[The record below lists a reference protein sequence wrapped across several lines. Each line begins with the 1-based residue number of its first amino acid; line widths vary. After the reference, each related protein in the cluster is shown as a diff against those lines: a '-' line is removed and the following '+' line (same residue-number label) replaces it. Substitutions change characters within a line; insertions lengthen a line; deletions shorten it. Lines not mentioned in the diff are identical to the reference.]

1 MKCKFY
7 QVGHHGFNMIF
18 WKYTMQKKISTDTRD
33 IEIGDHY
40 LALIGEKFDGHNFI
54 TEALEKGAAMIYSSK
69 DFKTLIE
76 DINQQIIT
84 ENNKANDLNTKSE
97 DQQKKISKLEA
108 SKNILSENQNKLIIV
123 KNTLEQYQRLAT
135 EYRDTVNPLVIAITG
150 SNGKTT
156 TKEMLAAVLRD
167 HFKIHYSDANF
178 NNEIGVPKTIL
189 AMPEDTEILI
199 LEMGMRGLGQ
209 IDLLSKIAKPNI
221 CVITCI
227 GSAHI
232 ELLGS
237 KENIKKAKMEIIN
250 YIQDYKF
257 SDFTSSNSSGKNPS
271 EKFLNLS
278 KQKIQPASFIID
290 ENLYSDLEKNDFINP
305 NTCQRLSVKEI
316 LKFSSEE
323 KFKLNVITNQG
334 IISDANAVYEAAKIL
349 GLDFYQT
356 QSGLLNYQALGGRGS
371 IYKDKHN
378 NIYINDAYNASPES
392 LLLSVKGILDKFI
405 DHEILIIIG
414 EILENEAELIEKSVN
429 EIQEL
434 CSDNPKSKLL
444 DFRNISHE
452 LRLEQFLKELNLG
465 IEADRSLEHIS
476 YKELEILRSEASLI
490 SSNTNLAPQEPYRII
505 YLKGSRGA
513 RLEDLLF

>member
-1 MKCKFY
+1 
-7 QVGHHGFNMIF
+7 
-18 WKYTMQKKISTDTRD
+18 MQKKISTDTRD
-33 IEIGDHY
+33 IQVGDHY

-54 TEALEKGAAMIYSSK
+54 AEALEKGAAMIYSSK

-76 DINQQIIT
+76 DIKQQIIT
-84 ENNKANDLNTKSE
+84 ENKANDLNTKSE

-135 EYRDTVNPLVIAITG
+135 EYKDTVNPLVIAITG

-156 TKEMLAAVLRD
+156 TKEMLAAILKD

-250 YIQDYKF
+250 YIQDYEF
-257 SDFTSSNSSGKNPS
+257 SNFTSGNSSNKNPS

-278 KQKIQPASFIID
+278 KQKILPKTFIID
-290 ENLYSDLEKNDFINP
+290 ENLHSELEKNDFINP
-305 NTCQRLSVKEI
+305 NTSKPLSVKEI

-349 GLDFYQT
+349 GLNFDQT

-405 DHEILIIIG
+405 DHEILIVIG

-444 DFRNISHE
+444 DFRNMSGE
-452 LRLEQFLKELNLG
+452 LRLGVFLKELNLG
-465 IEADRSLEHIS
+465 IEADRSLENIS
-476 YKELEILRSEASLI
+476 YKELEILMSEASLI

>member
-1 MKCKFY
+1 
-7 QVGHHGFNMIF
+7 
-18 WKYTMQKKISTDTRD
+18 MQEKISTDTRD
-33 IEIGDHY
+33 IQAGDHY

-54 TEALEKGAAMIYSSK
+54 AEALEKGAAAVYSSK
-69 DFKTLIE
+69 DFKTLTEI
-76 DINQQIIT
+76 INQQIIT
-84 ENNKANDLNTKSE
+84 ENQDKF
-97 DQQKKISKLEA
+97 
-108 SKNILSENQNKLIIV
+108 IIV
-123 KNTLEQYQRLAT
+123 KDTLEEYQRLAT
-135 EYRDTVNPLVIAITG
+135 EYRDKVNPLVIAITG

-156 TKEMLAAVLRD
+156 TKEMLAAVLKD

-250 YIQDYKF
+250 HIQDYKF
-257 SDFTSSNSSGKNPS
+257 SDSSSSNSSNKNPS

-278 KQKIQPASFIID
+278 VQKILPKTFIID
-290 ENLYSDLEKNDFINP
+290 ENLYSELEKDGFNNP
-305 NTCQRLSVKEI
+305 NTSQPISVNEI

-323 KFKLNVITNQG
+323 KFRLNVITNQG
-334 IISDANAVYEAAKIL
+334 IISDANAAYEAAKIL
-349 GLDFYQT
+349 GLGFDQT
-356 QSGLLNYQALGGRGS
+356 QNGLLNYQALGGRGS

-405 DHEILIIIG
+405 DHEILIVIG

-434 CSDNPKSKLL
+434 CLDNLKFKLL
-444 DFRNISHE
+444 DFRNMSGE
-452 LRLEQFLKELNLG
+452 LRLDVFLKELNLG
-465 IEADRSLEHIS
+465 IDADRSLENIS

-490 SSNTNLAPQEPYRII
+490 SSNTNLADQEPYRII

>member
-1 MKCKFY
+1 MP
-7 QVGHHGFNMIF
+7 
-18 WKYTMQKKISTDTRD
+18 MQKKISTDTRD
-33 IEIGDHY
+33 IQAGDHY

-54 TEALEKGAAMIYSSK
+54 AEALEKGAAVVYSSK
-69 DFKTLIE
+69 DFKTLTE

-84 ENNKANDLNTKSE
+84 ENQDKF
-97 DQQKKISKLEA
+97 
-108 SKNILSENQNKLIIV
+108 IIV
-123 KNTLEQYQRLAT
+123 KDTLEEYQRLAT
-135 EYRDTVNPLVIAITG
+135 EHRNRINPLVIAITG

-156 TKEMLAAVLRD
+156 TKEMLAAVLKD
-167 HFKIHYSDANF
+167 HFKIHYSNANF

-232 ELLGS
+232 EILGS

-250 YIQDYKF
+250 HIQDYKF
-257 SDFTSSNSSGKNPS
+257 SDFTSGNSSNKNPS

-278 KQKIQPASFIID
+278 KQKVLPKTFIID
-290 ENLYSDLEKNDFINP
+290 ENLHSELEKDGFTNP
-305 NTCQRLSVKEI
+305 NTGKPLSVEKI
-316 LKFSSEE
+316 LEFTSEE

-334 IISDANAVYEAAKIL
+334 IVNDANAVYEAAKIL
-349 GLDFYQT
+349 GLNFNQT
-356 QSGLLNYQALGGRGS
+356 QNGLLNYQALGGRGS

-405 DHEILIIIG
+405 NHEILIVIG

-444 DFRNISHE
+444 DFRNTSHE
-452 LRLEQFLKELNLG
+452 LRLEAFLKKLNLG
-465 IEADRSLEHIS
+465 IDADRSLENIN
-476 YKELEILRSEASLI
+476 YKELELLTDSASQTA
-490 SSNTNLAPQEPYRII
+490 SNTNLAHQEPYKII

-513 RLEDLLF
+513 RLEDLLFF

>member
-1 MKCKFY
+1 
-7 QVGHHGFNMIF
+7 
-18 WKYTMQKKISTDTRD
+18 MQKKISTDTRD
-33 IEIGDHY
+33 IEVGDHY
-40 LALIGEKFDGHNFI
+40 LALIGDKFDGHDFI
-54 TEALEKGAAMIYSSK
+54 PEALEKGAAAVYSSK
-69 DFKTLIE
+69 DFKTLTEI
-76 DINQQIIT
+76 INQQIIT
-84 ENNKANDLNTKSE
+84 ENQDKF
-97 DQQKKISKLEA
+97 
-108 SKNILSENQNKLIIV
+108 IIV
-123 KNTLEQYQRLAT
+123 KDTLEEYQRLAT
-135 EYRDTVNPLVIAITG
+135 EYRDKVNPLVIAITG

-156 TKEMLAAVLRD
+156 TKEMLAAVLKD

-221 CVITCI
+221 CLITCI

-250 YIQDYKF
+250 HIQDYKF
-257 SDFTSSNSSGKNPS
+257 SDFTSSNSSNKNPS

-278 KQKIQPASFIID
+278 TQKIMPETFIID
-290 ENLYSDLEKNDFINP
+290 ENLHSELEKNDFINP
-305 NTCQRLSVKEI
+305 NTSKPLSVEKI

-323 KFKLNVITNQG
+323 KFRLNVITNQG
-334 IISDANAVYEAAKIL
+334 IINDANAVYEAAKIL
-349 GLDFYQT
+349 GLDFDQT
-356 QSGLLNYQALGGRGS
+356 QNGLLNYQALGGRGS
-371 IYKDKHN
+371 IYKDRHN

-392 LLLSVKGILDKFI
+392 LLLSVEGILNKFI
-405 DHEILIIIG
+405 DQKILIVIG
-414 EILENEAELIEKSVN
+414 EILENEAELIGKSVS

-434 CSDNPKSKLL
+434 CSSNPKSKLL

-452 LRLEQFLKELNLG
+452 LRLEMFLKELDLG
-465 IEADRSLEHIS
+465 IDADRSLENIG
-476 YKELEILRSEASLI
+476 YKELEILMSETSLVP
-490 SSNTNLAPQEPYRII
+490 SHTNLAPQEPYRII

-513 RLEDLLF
+513 RLEDLLI

>member
-1 MKCKFY
+1 
-7 QVGHHGFNMIF
+7 MIF
-18 WKYTMQKKISTDTRD
+18 WKYNIPMQKKISTDTRD
-33 IEIGDHY
+33 IQAGDHY

-54 TEALEKGAAMIYSSK
+54 AEALEKGAAVVYSSK
-69 DFKTLIE
+69 DFKTLTE
-76 DINQQIIT
+76 NINQQIIT
-84 ENNKANDLNTKSE
+84 
-97 DQQKKISKLEA
+97 
-108 SKNILSENQNKLIIV
+108 ENQNKLIIV
-123 KNTLEQYQRLAT
+123 KDTLEEYQRLAT
-135 EYRDTVNPLVIAITG
+135 QYRDKVNPLVIAITG

-156 TKEMLAAVLRD
+156 TKEMLAAVLKD
-167 HFKIHYSDANF
+167 QFKIHYSDANF

-209 IDLLSKIAKPNI
+209 IDLLSRIAKPNI

-250 YIQDYKF
+250 HIQDYKF
-257 SDFTSSNSSGKNPS
+257 SDFTSGNSSNKNPS
-271 EKFLNLS
+271 EQFLNLS
-278 KQKIQPASFIID
+278 KQKVLPKTFIID
-290 ENLYSDLEKNDFINP
+290 ENLHSELEKDGFINP
-305 NTCQRLSVKEI
+305 NTSKPLSVEKI
-316 LKFSSEE
+316 LKFTSEE

-334 IISDANAVYEAAKIL
+334 IVNDANAVYEAAKIL
-349 GLDFYQT
+349 GLTFDQT
-356 QSGLLNYQALGGRGS
+356 QNGLLNYQALGGRGS
-371 IYKDKHN
+371 IYKDKYH

-392 LLLSVKGILDKFI
+392 LLLSVKGILNKFI
-405 DHEILIIIG
+405 DHEILIVIG

-434 CSDNPKSKLL
+434 CSHNPKSKLL

-452 LRLEQFLKELNLG
+452 LRLELFLKELNLG
-465 IEADRSLEHIS
+465 IDADRSLENIS
-476 YKELEILRSEASLI
+476 YKELELLTDSASQTA
-490 SSNTNLAPQEPYRII
+490 SNTNLAPQEPYRII

-513 RLEDLLF
+513 RLEELLFSDSLR

>member
-1 MKCKFY
+1 
-7 QVGHHGFNMIF
+7 
-18 WKYTMQKKISTDTRD
+18 MQKKISTDTRD
-33 IEIGDHY
+33 IQVGDHY
-40 LALIGEKFDGHNFI
+40 LALIGDKFDGHDFI
-54 TEALEKGAAMIYSSK
+54 SEALEKGAAIIYSSK

-76 DINQQIIT
+76 IINKKI
-84 ENNKANDLNTKSE
+84 NDLSQANSNKSE
-97 DQQKKISKLEA
+97 LLDKLKENLKILKLKIY
-108 SKNILSENQNKLIIV
+108 KNILSENQNKLIIV
-123 KNTLEQYQRLAT
+123 KDTLEEYQRLAT

-156 TKEMLAAVLRD
+156 TKEMLAAALKD

-250 YIQDYKF
+250 HIQDYKF
-257 SDFTSSNSSGKNPS
+257 SDLTSSNSSNKNPS
-271 EKFLNLS
+271 AKFLNLS
-278 KQKIQPASFIID
+278 TQKILPKTFIID
-290 ENLYSDLEKNDFINP
+290 ENLYSELEKDDFINP
-305 NTCQRLSVKEI
+305 NTSEPLSVKEI

-334 IISDANAVYEAAKIL
+334 IINDANAVYEAAKIF
-349 GLDFYQT
+349 GLNFDQT
-356 QSGLLNYQALGGRGS
+356 QNGLLNYQALGGRGS

-392 LLLSVKGILDKFI
+392 LLLSVEGILNKFI
-405 DHEILIIIG
+405 DQKILIVIG

-434 CSDNPKSKLL
+434 CSQNPKSKLL

-452 LRLEQFLKELNLG
+452 LRLEVFLQELNLK
-465 IEADRSLEHIS
+465 IDADRSLENIS
-476 YKELEILRSEASLI
+476 YKELEILISEASLVP
-490 SSNTNLAPQEPYRII
+490 SHTNLAPQEPYRII

-513 RLEDLLF
+513 RLEDLLI

>member
-1 MKCKFY
+1 
-7 QVGHHGFNMIF
+7 
-18 WKYTMQKKISTDTRD
+18 MQKKISTDTRD
-33 IEIGDHY
+33 IEVGDHY
-40 LALIGEKFDGHNFI
+40 LALIGDKFDGHDFI
-54 TEALEKGAAMIYSSK
+54 PEALEKGAAAVYSSK
-69 DFKTLIE
+69 DFKTLTEI
-76 DINQQIIT
+76 INRKI
-84 ENNKANDLNTKSE
+84 NDLSQANSNKSE
-97 DQQKKISKLEA
+97 LLDKLKENLKILKLKIY
-108 SKNILSENQNKLIIV
+108 KNILSKNQDKFIIV
-123 KNTLEQYQRLAT
+123 KDTLEEYQRLAT
-135 EYRDTVNPLVIAITG
+135 EYRDRVNPLVIAITG

-156 TKEMLAAVLRD
+156 TKEMLAAVLKD

-232 ELLGS
+232 EILGS

-250 YIQDYKF
+250 HIQDYKF
-257 SDFTSSNSSGKNPS
+257 SNSTLGNSSNKNPS
-271 EKFLNLS
+271 EKFLNS
-278 KQKIQPASFIID
+278 SVQKVLPKTFIID
-290 ENLYSDLEKNDFINP
+290 ENLYSELKESDFTNP
-305 NTCQRLSVKEI
+305 NTGEPININEI

-334 IISDANAVYEAAKIL
+334 IISDANAAYEAAKIL
-349 GLDFYQT
+349 GLGFDQT
-356 QSGLLNYQALGGRGS
+356 QNGLLNYQALGGRGS

-405 DHEILIIIG
+405 DHEILIVIG

-434 CSDNPKSKLL
+434 CLDNPKSKLL

-452 LRLEQFLKELNLG
+452 LRLEVFLKELNLG
-465 IEADRSLEHIS
+465 IDADRSLEHIS

-490 SSNTNLAPQEPYRII
+490 SSNTNPAPRKPYRII

-513 RLEDLLF
+513 RLEDLLFLGSYH

>member
-1 MKCKFY
+1 
-7 QVGHHGFNMIF
+7 
-18 WKYTMQKKISTDTRD
+18 MQKKISTDTRD
-33 IEIGDHY
+33 IQVGDHY

-54 TEALEKGAAMIYSSK
+54 AEALEKGAAMIYSSK

-84 ENNKANDLNTKSE
+84 ENKANDLNTKSE

-108 SKNILSENQNKLIIV
+108 SKNILSKNQDKLIII

-135 EYRDTVNPLVIAITG
+135 EHRNKVNPLVIAITG

-156 TKEMLAAVLRD
+156 TKEMLATVLKD

-232 ELLGS
+232 EILGS

-250 YIQDYKF
+250 HIQDYEF
-257 SDFTSSNSSGKNPS
+257 SDFTSGNSSNKNPS

-278 KQKIQPASFIID
+278 KQKIQTASFIID
-290 ENLYSDLEKNDFINP
+290 ENLHHELEKNDFINP
-305 NTCQRLSVKEI
+305 NTNKPISVKEI
-316 LKFSSEE
+316 LKFTSEE

-334 IISDANAVYEAAKIL
+334 IISDANAVYDAAKML
-349 GLDFYQT
+349 G
-356 QSGLLNYQALGGRGS
+356 
-371 IYKDKHN
+371 
-378 NIYINDAYNASPES
+378 
-392 LLLSVKGILDKFI
+392 
-405 DHEILIIIG
+405 
-414 EILENEAELIEKSVN
+414 
-429 EIQEL
+429 
-434 CSDNPKSKLL
+434 
-444 DFRNISHE
+444 
-452 LRLEQFLKELNLG
+452 
-465 IEADRSLEHIS
+465 
-476 YKELEILRSEASLI
+476 
-490 SSNTNLAPQEPYRII
+490 
-505 YLKGSRGA
+505 
-513 RLEDLLF
+513 

>member
-40 LALIGEKFDGHNFI
+40 LALSGEKFDGHNFI
-54 TEALEKGAAMIYSSK
+54 AEALEKGAAMIYSSK

-123 KNTLEQYQRLAT
+123 KNTLEEYQRLAT

-156 TKEMLAAVLRD
+156 TKEMLAAVLKD
-167 HFKIHYSDANF
+167 LFKIHYSDANF

-290 ENLYSDLEKNDFINP
+290 ENLHSELEKNGFTNP

-392 LLLSVKGILDKFI
+392 LLLSVRGVLDKFI

-414 EILENEAELIEKSVN
+414 EILENKPELIEKSVN

>member
-1 MKCKFY
+1 
-7 QVGHHGFNMIF
+7 MIF
-18 WKYTMQKKISTDTRD
+18 WKYNIPMQKKISTDTRD
-33 IEIGDHY
+33 IQAGDHY

-54 TEALEKGAAMIYSSK
+54 AEALEKGAAVVYSSK
-69 DFKTLIE
+69 DFKTLTE
-76 DINQQIIT
+76 NINQQIIT
-84 ENNKANDLNTKSE
+84 
-97 DQQKKISKLEA
+97 
-108 SKNILSENQNKLIIV
+108 ENQNKLIIV
-123 KNTLEQYQRLAT
+123 KDTLEEYQRLAT
-135 EYRDTVNPLVIAITG
+135 QYRDKVNPLVIAITG

-156 TKEMLAAVLRD
+156 TKEMLAAVLKD

-209 IDLLSKIAKPNI
+209 IDLLSRIAKPNI

-250 YIQDYKF
+250 HIQDYKF
-257 SDFTSSNSSGKNPS
+257 SDFTSGNSSNKNLS

-278 KQKIQPASFIID
+278 KQKVLPKTFIID
-290 ENLYSDLEKNDFINP
+290 ENLHSELEKNDFINP
-305 NTCQRLSVKEI
+305 NTSKPLSVEKI

-334 IISDANAVYEAAKIL
+334 IVNDANAVYEAAKIL
-349 GLDFYQT
+349 GLTFDQT
-356 QSGLLNYQALGGRGS
+356 QNGLLNYQALGGRGS

-392 LLLSVKGILDKFI
+392 LLLSVKGILNKFI
-405 DHEILIIIG
+405 DHEILIVIG

-434 CSDNPKSKLL
+434 CSHNPKSKLL

-452 LRLEQFLKELNLG
+452 LRLELFLKELNLG
-465 IEADRSLEHIS
+465 IDADRSLENIS
-476 YKELEILRSEASLI
+476 YKELELLTDSASQTA
-490 SSNTNLAPQEPYRII
+490 SNTNLAPQEPYRII

-513 RLEDLLF
+513 RLEELLFSDSLR

>member
-1 MKCKFY
+1 
-7 QVGHHGFNMIF
+7 
-18 WKYTMQKKISTDTRD
+18 MQKKISTDTRD
-33 IEIGDHY
+33 IQVGDHY
-40 LALIGEKFDGHNFI
+40 LALIGDKFDGHNFI
-54 TEALEKGAAMIYSSK
+54 PEALEKGAAAVYSSK

-108 SKNILSENQNKLIIV
+108 SKNILSENQNKLITV
-123 KNTLEQYQRLAT
+123 KDTLEEYQRLAT
-135 EYRDTVNPLVIAITG
+135 EYRDRVNPLVISITG

-156 TKEMLAAVLRD
+156 TKEMLAAVLKD

-221 CVITCI
+221 CLITCI

-232 ELLGS
+232 EILGS

-250 YIQDYKF
+250 YIQDYEF
-257 SDFTSSNSSGKNPS
+257 SDFTSSNSSNKNPS

-278 KQKIQPASFIID
+278 IQKIMPATFIID
-290 ENLYSDLEKNDFINP
+290 ENLYSELKENSFINP
-305 NTCQRLSVKEI
+305 NTSQPLSVEKI

-323 KFKLNVITNQG
+323 KFKLNAITNQG
-334 IISDANAVYEAAKIL
+334 IINDANAVYEAAQL
-349 GLDFYQT
+349 LELDFNQT
-356 QSGLLNYQALGGRGS
+356 QNGLLNYQALGGRGS

-405 DHEILIIIG
+405 DHEILIVIG

-429 EIQEL
+429 ETLEL
-434 CSDNPKSKLL
+434 CSQNPKSKLL

-452 LRLEQFLKELNLG
+452 LRLEVFLKELNLG
-465 IEADRSLEHIS
+465 IDADRSLENIS
-476 YKELEILRSEASLI
+476 YKELEILMSEASLL
-490 SSNTNLAPQEPYRII
+490 SSNTNLAPRKPYRII

-513 RLEDLLF
+513 RLEDLLI